1 MQIRHFRPTH
11 FQTPGEDKAYG
22 RIIKDLQ
29 KRLEARSHSSLNDA
43 YFFIPNRSSYNKVV
57 YAEELKKQISDKKKI
72 KELEKTERSNPA
84 ISTTFHGYPNL
95 PKTPED
101 RKRKNRQE
109 LMKQIKESLDYQLV
123 SKSFELKNSLAKDKE
138 MENKISEEN
147 KFRLILEKE
156 GLAQK
161 KKKQQEILVGS
172 WNLALQT
179 KGLQRK
185 LEDINRKSAVG
196 EEYSGRKSP
205 VGVEQEHMFLSLE
218 KRRREINKSK
228 EHLKKKMMKMK
239 QSIDAR
245 MKKSY
250 QLKIDKII
258 KSGRIDQT
266 VCSHSELKMT

>member
-22 RIIKDLQ
+22 KIIRDLQ
-29 KRLEARSHSSLNDA
+29 DKLEARSHSSLSGA
-43 YFFIPNRSSYNKVV
+43 YFFIPNRGSYNKVV
-57 YAEELKKQISDKKKI
+57 YAEELKKQISDKKKT
-72 KELEKTERSNPA
+72 KELEKTERSQPA
-84 ISTTFHGYPNL
+84 ISTNFNGYPNL

-101 RKRKNRQE
+101 LKRKNRQE

-138 MENKISEEN
+138 MEKKISEEN
-147 KFRLILEKE
+147 KFKHHLEKE
-156 GLAQK
+156 GLIEK

-179 KGLQRK
+179 KELQKK
-185 LEDINRKSAVG
+185 LEEVNRKSPVAEV
-196 EEYSGRKSP
+196 YSGRKSS
-205 VGVEQEHMFLSLE
+205 VGIEQEHLFLSLE
-218 KRRREINKSK
+218 KRRKRVNRSK
-228 EHLKKKMMKMK
+228 EELKKKMIKMK
-239 QSIDAR
+239 QSIDVR

-266 VCSHSELKMT
+266 LYSHSEFKMT